1 MIRQSDSVILNSG
14 LQKKREMFLLLATY
28 AVSSLFRLPLPFPL
42 RMGLLVLCCGGRL
55 LWCISA
61 ARLAR
66 PLRQLLF
73 CGVWAGLFATHLGL
87 VATGA
92 VEFGTLEQASSW
104 LLVDHLTFCLAFAP
118 RKDRAAQARRVYA
131 SSLLAFASVVS
142 FFVPTGLEAESPG
155 AIFLI
160 LMWFSPWGDLLEPLK
175 KHGKREEFLTR
186 AIHHRALY
194 LLLLFIMLL
203 RLALWQEFIGMG
215 TYVVLGTYAG
225 LAASWAVFLSLF
237 YFMVLPL
244 VRNWQ

>member
-1 MIRQSDSVILNSG
+1 
-14 LQKKREMFLLLATY
+14 MFLLLATY
-28 AVSSLFRLPLPFPL
+28 AVSSLFRLPLPFPP
-42 RMGLLVLCCGGRL
+42 RVGLLVLCWGGRF

-73 CGVWAGLFATHLGL
+73 CGVWAGLCVAHLAL
-87 VATGA
+87 VASGA
-92 VEFGTLEQASSW
+92 VEFGTLQQASSW
-104 LLVDHLTFCLAFAP
+104 LLVDHLTFCIAFAP
-118 RKDRAAQARRVYA
+118 RKDRAPQARRVYA

-142 FFVPTGLEAESPG
+142 SFVLVGLEFESPG
-155 AIFLI
+155 AILLT

-186 AIHHRALY
+186 AIHNRALY
-194 LLLLFIMLL
+194 LLFLFLMLL

-215 TYVVLGTYAG
+215 TYVALGCHAG
-225 LAASWAVFLSLF
+225 VAASWAVFLSLF

-244 VRNWQ
+244 AR